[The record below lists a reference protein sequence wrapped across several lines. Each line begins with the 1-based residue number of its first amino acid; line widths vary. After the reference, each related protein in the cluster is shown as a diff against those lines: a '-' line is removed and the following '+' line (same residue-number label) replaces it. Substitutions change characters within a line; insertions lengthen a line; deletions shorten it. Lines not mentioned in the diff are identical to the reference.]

1 MKRKHHK
8 CCELLYL
15 QLAIQEASLKTLK
28 ELVNNL
34 EMVHS
39 VTFNLNPLEQSI
51 VVLQEQIETLD
62 KEI

>member
-15 QLAIQEASLKTLK
+15 QLSIQEASLKTLK
-28 ELVNNL
+28 ELVDSL

-39 VTFNLNPLEQSI
+39 VAFDLNPLEQSI
-51 VVLQEQIETLD
+51 VDLQEQIETLD